1 MSALGFV
8 GGHGMSDLITM
19 DDLSND
25 EIWRYW
31 IRLKGC
37 CRLQMEMFTL
47 LCCKGRFSATYSLRI
62 QLELGCLSNQR

>member
-25 EIWRYW
+25 EILE
-31 IRLKGC
+31 ILDTAERLLPVANGDVYAPKNI
-37 CRLQMEMFTL
+37 F
-47 LCCKGRFSATYSLRI
+47 KNI
-62 QLELGCLSNQR
+62 